1 MHKLLCHAPCLLL
14 APLRYALSLLLTSL
28 RRAIGLLGAPLR
40 GALSLGSV
48 QLRHVHGL
56 KARLVASGVVAKCN
70 LGVLND
76 LVDLNHGTVLLKA

>member
-1 MHKLLCHAPCLLL
+1 MHKLLCHALSLLL
-14 APLRYALSLLLTSL
+14 APLRYAL
-28 RRAIGLLGAPLR
+28 R
-40 GALSLGSV
+40 LGSL

>member
-1 MHKLLCHAPCLLL
+1 MHKLLGHALSLQQAL
-14 APLRYALSLLLTSL
+14 LRYALSQGTL
-28 RRAIGLLGAPLR
+28 
-40 GALSLGSV
+40 

>member
-1 MHKLLCHAPCLLL
+1 MHKLLCHALSLLQ
-14 APLRYALSLLLTSL
+14 APLRYDLSLLQALQ
-28 RRAIGLLGAPLR
+28 RF
-40 GALSLGSV
+40 ALSLGSV

-56 KARLVASGVVAKCN
+56 KARLVAIGVVAKCN